1 MIIASLF
8 SAVAMCYGIYLSFVK
23 EIYVLLPLIIL
34 LLALCVYSL
43 KMFLT

>member
-1 MIIASLF
+1 MIIITLINT
-8 SAVAMCYGIYLSFVK
+8 VAMCYGIYLSFVK

-43 KMFLT
+43 MIYLT

>member
-1 MIIASLF
+1 MIIVSLIDT
-8 SAVAMCYGIYLSFVK
+8 VAMCYGIYLSFVK

-43 KMFLT
+43 KFYLT

>member
-1 MIIASLF
+1 MIIVSLIDT
-8 SAVAMCYGIYLSFVK
+8 VAMCYGIYLSFVK

-43 KMFLT
+43 KIYLT

>member
-1 MIIASLF
+1 MIIVSLINT
-8 SAVAMCYGIYLSFVK
+8 VAMGYGIYLSFVK

-43 KMFLT
+43 IIYLT

>member
-1 MIIASLF
+1 MIIITLINT
-8 SAVAMCYGIYLSFVK
+8 VAMCYGIYLSFVK

-43 KMFLT
+43 KIYLT